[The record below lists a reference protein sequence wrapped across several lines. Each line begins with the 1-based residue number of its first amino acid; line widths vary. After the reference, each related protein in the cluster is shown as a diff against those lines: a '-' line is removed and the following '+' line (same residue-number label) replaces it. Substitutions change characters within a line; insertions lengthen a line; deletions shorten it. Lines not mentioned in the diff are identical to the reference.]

1 METQTDAALIA
12 QRQAE
17 RRERELAKH
26 RRYYA
31 AHRDTLRQKAHERY
45 YKNVHNTLNP
55 PPLRANMKVL
65 VPPA

>member
-1 METQTDAALIA
+1 MDAQAAQTRE
-12 QRQAE
+12 QE
-17 RRERELAKH
+17 RRERERAKH

>member
-1 METQTDAALIA
+1 MEAQTDAVAVARKL
-12 QRQAE
+12 AE

-45 YKNVHNTLNP
+45 YKLVHNTLNP
-55 PPLRANMKVL
+55 PPLRTNMKVL
-65 VPPA
+65 VPQ